1 MHVWIRG
8 ISPVIWR
15 RLLVRSDSTIA
26 DLHYAL
32 QIAFDWSDLHLHR
45 FHIHGRDY
53 GISRIG
59 GPSFSSNPRN
69 VRLGDFRFWFNE
81 RFMYEYDFGDC
92 WEHVVRIERR
102 WSLEAKKVYPV
113 CMGGRRAGPEEDC
126 GGPEAYMEWVDDHWC
141 HPPLEDLSV
150 MAETVSRLFDAQDD
164 AKIREALGDLD
175 ELREAVE
182 RVEAY
187 QRFQPDRFD
196 RRRVNRRLKQYAT
209 GDEKWRWE

>member
-1 MHVWIRG
+1 
-8 ISPVIWR
+8 
-15 RLLVRSDSTIA
+15 
-26 DLHYAL
+26 
-32 QIAFDWSDLHLHR
+32 
-45 FHIHGRDY
+45 
-53 GISRIG
+53 
-59 GPSFSSNPRN
+59 
-69 VRLGDFRFWFNE
+69 
-81 RFMYEYDFGDC
+81 
-92 WEHVVRIERR
+92 
-102 WSLEAKKVYPV
+102 
-113 CMGGRRAGPEEDC
+113 
-126 GGPEAYMEWVDDHWC
+126 
-141 HPPLEDLSV
+141 